1 MEYIKLIALK
11 IDDFCS
17 SIFYEDNYALKDIG
31 EARIDKADLESRG
44 YICILVKTKSNIQIT
59 NIHNTR

>member
-17 SIFYEDNYALKDIG
+17 SIFFENNYALKDI
-31 EARIDKADLESRG
+31 EIAKNDKADLETKG
-44 YICILVKTKSNIQIT
+44 YICVLVNTRSNIKI
-59 NIHNTR
+59 

>member
-17 SIFYEDNYALKDIG
+17 SIFFEDNYALKDIG
-31 EARIDKADLESRG
+31 EAKKDKEDLESRG
-44 YICILVKTKSNIQIT
+44 YICILVNTNSNIQII

>member
-17 SIFYEDNYALKDIG
+17 SIFFEDNYALAD
-31 EARIDKADLESRG
+31 IDKAKQDMKELEEKG
-44 YICILVKTKSNIQIT
+44 YLCILANTKSNVQI
-59 NIHNTR
+59 

>member
-17 SIFYEDNYALKDIG
+17 SIFFEDNYALKDI
-31 EARIDKADLESRG
+31 ETAKNDKADLEAKG
-44 YICILVKTKSNIQIT
+44 YICVLVNTKSNIIVK
-59 NIHNTR
+59 